1 MAVTLWVRG
10 GCRSRPATIGLPP
23 RNPRVRLSIRRPF
36 SNRARAA
43 RAVGPGFVM
52 VVLLALPW
60 GTAAAEPDTP
70 RGSPSAAD
78 LGPLPAPAVYQRLV
92 DPAEYPAYRR
102 RSFRAPTWKTFD
114 DRPQLVGW
122 RAGVRDNVTRQLIDE
137 LPDPDRPV
145 TGRNWFVGR
154 VLQPNILFAQREPA
168 DFARD
173 TQRKKD
179 LGIYVFNVG
188 GYGPGA
194 AVRGGYGQV
203 PVAADRRDL
212 LSRVLGDHWL
222 GFDLGEQDGRY
233 HNGFEGRQLPA
244 PRTAVGQ
251 HKLFRDW
258 CDRVVADQGDR
269 LSLLS
274 VLWGWHYPTQDGTM
288 TLIGAESEDKFGITN
303 PQVQYAFLRGAGKQY
318 GVLWFGN
325 VATFGTFAGASTWS
339 FDEAGKFVFHPGGGS
354 GNLMRRLFLQQWLW
368 NCSILSYERAALA
381 GPTGRQ
387 GTPMDKTP
395 ARVSPIGRVQ
405 LATERLIRSGFTPG
419 VMQTPVAILQD
430 YFSGWMPARTN
441 IVQFQAF
448 NGLPYRPGD
457 HLTDALLSTI
467 FPGYEDCG
475 WYFDERGGLCPT
487 PHGDIADCLLS
498 DAAAEIIGRYGLVLV
513 CGIEHDTA
521 GVRDRLDHYLGSG
534 GTAVVTGADAA
545 RLWPEHVSAE
555 TVQVPKDA
563 MIRWARDGR
572 EDAEP
577 DAFDLQVATL
587 PAHAE
592 VLASC
597 AGRPA
602 VARLSVG
609 KGTLVLLLAANGM
622 NRDPAPVPPMRSP
635 VFGKG
640 ENTPLARPH
649 RLLRHVAAAYDS
661 ALRSQRLFTAGAGLT
676 VTSCRRDDGTWVVGV
691 SNPRLESQPFEIV
704 SHVGPIAAV
713 QEVDLGCPIHEFPG
727 YWPRRHGPADPYT
740 ESRREDLGEL
750 PGQLAPSDDRHI
762 RGGDIRFFEVTLR
775 TSTAVERSHE
785 PPPKAVRGR
794 LLAVPDLVTL
804 RERLLAWPMFASCFD
819 GVAIDARGL
828 LDCDPT
834 WLADQAAWLRR
845 HAIRILVDARPADG
859 ERFTRVCERV
869 APLQGL
875 VEVLVTDPPP
885 TGDRDATGT
894 PRLRGPADVRWLTAG
909 TVPDGARGRV
919 DVLEADWRSWDGVY
933 ADVKRAWLDA
943 RPGRIAGPGTGDHA
957 AETPQ
962 SRRRP
967 SAAAGRRF
975 VALHGIGDLE
985 RAVAARPGLLA
996 HFDGLLV
1003 DSDWLESRSDAAI
1016 DRDAAWLADRSLG
1029 TIVDFSRSINRFPD
1043 LTFSSGVPHQ
1053 REESVRRMRAVLDK
1067 MQGLGCRAA
1076 VITSHE
1082 DGPTGSDWDD
1092 QRAGIESLLDEAAA
1106 RGITVHWRT
1115 SNLRPP
1121 KKLDKHAAL
1130 VADLRTRHDNLRIAA
1145 CTVDEPDAA
1154 RLAEAIRPA
1163 GSAEIWLVAAPPPR
1177 NQRGGVQFLPLTQ
1190 LTADG
1195 RRGILAAAA
1204 GATVVFDAE
1213 YLSWD
1218 ETLADVKAMGL

>member
-1 MAVTLWVRG
+1 MPRAVVAHVVIAVTIV
-10 GCRSRPATIGLPP
+10 
-23 RNPRVRLSIRRPF
+23 
-36 SNRARAA
+36 RAA
-43 RAVGPGFVM
+43 
-52 VVLLALPW
+52 LP
-60 GTAAAEPDTP
+60 AA
-70 RGSPSAAD
+70 AAD

-92 DPAEYPAYRR
+92 DPTEYPAYGR
-102 RSFRAPTWKTFD
+102 RSFRAPTWKTFG

-122 RAGVRDNVTRQLIDE
+122 RAGVRDNVTRQLLDE

-154 VLQPNILFAQREPA
+154 VYQPNIQFAQGKLP
-168 DFARD
+168 DFARE
-173 TQRKKD
+173 TERKRD

-194 AVRGGYGQV
+194 PVRGGYGQV
-203 PVAADRRDL
+203 PVAPERLDI

-274 VLWGWHYPTQDGTM
+274 VLWGWHYPTQDGAM

-354 GNLMRRLFLQQWLW
+354 GNLLRRLFLQQWLW

-457 HLTDALLSTI
+457 HLTDALLSAI
-467 FPGYEDCG
+467 FPGYENCG

-487 PHGDIADCLLS
+487 PYGDIADCLLS
-498 DAAAEIIGRYGLVLV
+498 DAAAEILMRYGLVLV

-521 GVRDRLDHYLGSG
+521 GVRDRLDRYLATG
-534 GTAVVTGADAA
+534 GTAVVMGGDAA
-545 RLWPEHVSAE
+545 RLWPEHVSAATVPVPQE
-555 TVQVPKDA
+555 TT
-563 MIRWARDGR
+563 IRWAGDGR
-572 EDAEP
+572 EDVEP

-587 PAHAE
+587 PAQAE
-592 VLASC
+592 VIATC

-602 VARLSVG
+602 VARLAVG
-609 KGTLVLLLAANGM
+609 KGALVLLLATTGM
-622 NRDPAPVPPMRSP
+622 NRDPDPVPPMRSP
-635 VFGKG
+635 IFGKG
-640 ENTPLARPH
+640 ENTPLTRPH
-649 RLLRHVAAAYDS
+649 RLLRHVTAAYDT
-661 ALRSQRLFTAGAGLT
+661 ALRSQRLFTAGDGLT
-676 VTSCRRDDGTWVVGV
+676 VTSCRRDDGSWVVGV
-691 SNPRLESQPFEIV
+691 SNPRLDSQPLEIT
-704 SHVGPIAAV
+704 SHVGPIASV
-713 QEVDLGCPIHEFPG
+713 TEIDLGCPIHDLPG
-727 YWPRRHGPADPYT
+727 YWPHGWGPADPYAKK
-740 ESRREDLGEL
+740 SRREDLGEL

-762 RGGDIRFFEVTLR
+762 RGGDIRFFEVSLH
-775 TSTAVERSHE
+775 TSTAAERPHE
-785 PPPKAVRGR
+785 PPPQAVQGR

-804 RERLLAWPMFASCFD
+804 RERLLGWPMFAAFFD
-819 GVAIDARGL
+819 GVAIDAGGL

-834 WLADQAAWLRR
+834 WLADRAAWLRR
-845 HAIRILVDARPADG
+845 HAIRILVDARGADT
-859 ERFTRVCERV
+859 ETSARVCERA
-869 APLQGL
+869 APLHGL
-875 VEVLVTDPPP
+875 VEVLVGDSHPDADRGGAGKIP
-885 TGDRDATGT
+885 TRT
-894 PRLRGPADVRWLTAG
+894 PADVRWLAAG
-909 TVPDGARGRV
+909 TVPERARSRIE
-919 DVLEADWRSWDGVY
+919 VLEADWRSWEAVY
-933 ADVKRAWLDA
+933 ADVKRAWLDE
-943 RPGRIAGPGTGDHA
+943 RPGRIAGPGTNDDVS
-957 AETPQ
+957 EKPQ
-962 SRRRP
+962 PRRRQ
-967 SAAAGRRF
+967 SSDTGRRF
-975 VALHGIGDLE
+975 AALHGIGDLA
-985 RAVAARPGLLA
+985 RAAAARPGLLD

-1003 DSDWLESRSDAAI
+1003 DSDWVESRSAAAI
-1016 DRDAAWLADRSLG
+1016 DRDAKWLADRSLG

-1204 GATVVFDAE
+1204 GATLVFDAE